1 MSENERIFY
10 NVPKSFIMNI
20 VDVITMVGTIKKLQY
35 RKNYDSITWN
45 SDIDECINSQD
56 ENLQVVDIYVSY
68 EIDNDMAYSFEA
80 YLDKYVQK
88 FSDNML
94 HLEKCL
100 AVKEND

>member
-1 MSENERIFY
+1 MAVNEKIY
-10 NVPKSFIMNI
+10 YSVPKSFVMDI
-20 VDVITMVGTIKKLQY
+20 VNVITMVGTLKEISY
-35 RKNYDSITWN
+35 RKDYDNPIWDGN
-45 SDIDECINSQD
+45 IDEYLNSKD
-56 ENLQVVDIYVSY
+56 ENFPVADIYLLY
-68 EIDNDMAYSFEA
+68 EIDDDMQYSFEI

>member
-1 MSENERIFY
+1 MAVNREIFY
-10 NVPKSFIMNI
+10 SVPKSFIMDI
-20 VDVITMVGTIKKLQY
+20 VNVVKMVGTLKEISY
-35 RKNYDSITWN
+35 RKDYDNPIWDSH
-45 SDIDECINSQD
+45 IDEYINSHD
-56 ENLQVVDIYVSY
+56 ENFPVADIYLLY
-68 EIDNDMAYSFEA
+68 EIDDDMQFSFEI

>member
-1 MSENERIFY
+1 MAVNEKIYY
-10 NVPKSFIMNI
+10 NVPKSFVMDI
-20 VDVITMVGTIKKLQY
+20 VNVVTMVGTLKEISY
-35 RKNYDSITWN
+35 RKDYDNPIWDSN
-45 SDIDECINSQD
+45 IDEYLNSQD
-56 ENLQVVDIYVSY
+56 EKHPIADIYLLY
-68 EIDNDMAYSFEA
+68 EIDDDMKYSFEI